1 MENFKK
7 NQKYFEYFVNEIE
20 KKEKIYS
27 NQNKIEDKINEILN
41 DDYFK
46 KKLERIENRIKKN
59 KILQIKNLFNLEIKY
74 FKI

>member
-20 KKEKIYS
+20 KKEKIYI

-46 KKLERIENRIKKN
+46 KKLERIENRIK
-59 KILQIKNLFNLEIKY
+59 EIDEK
-74 FKI
+74 KQDPSN

>member
-20 KKEKIYS
+20 KKEKIYI

-46 KKLERIENRIKKN
+46 KKLERIENRIKEMDEKKQDPSN
-59 KILQIKNLFNLEIKY
+59 
-74 FKI
+74 